1 MRPREADLAITA
13 LVAVMTCAAAGV
25 GAPVAV
31 MTVLGVLLFAA
42 PGYLLGQLLI
52 GSDGSGL
59 ERVAAA
65 AGLVFCVPIIGVL
78 LLYAAGLP
86 LRRATWLALLAGVTL
101 VSDVVLFLARRRQSA
116 GTRRP
121 PEGLRLPRMRVAA
134 AFGVAAVIAVG
145 AVGVARAGVSMQHY
159 PGYTQLWLDRH
170 PENAPTVD
178 LGVANDEGST
188 VRYRL
193 VLDDGHTAAIWN
205 LTLANG
211 QVWHRS
217 PRYSGRYA
225 ISVKLFRLPDVT
237 TPYRYVDLNGDGKP

>member
-13 LVAVMTCAAAGV
+13 LVAVMTCAAAAV

-65 AGLVFCVPIIGVL
+65 AGLVFCVPIIGGL
-78 LLYAAGLP
+78 LLYAAELP

-121 PEGLRLPRMRVAA
+121 PGSYSACLLSAGYCCTLPNCPCGGLHGLPCWPV
-134 AFGVAAVIAVG
+134 
-145 AVGVARAGVSMQHY
+145 
-159 PGYTQLWLDRH
+159 
-170 PENAPTVD
+170 
-178 LGVANDEGST
+178 
-188 VRYRL
+188 
-193 VLDDGHTAAIWN
+193 
-205 LTLANG
+205 
-211 QVWHRS
+211 
-217 PRYSGRYA
+217 
-225 ISVKLFRLPDVT
+225 
-237 TPYRYVDLNGDGKP
+237 

>member
-1 MRPREADLAITA
+1 
-13 LVAVMTCAAAGV
+13 MTCAAAAV

-65 AGLVFCVPIIGVL
+65 AGLVFCVPIIGGL

-101 VSDVVLFLARRRQSA
+101 VGDVVLFLARRRQSA
-116 GTRRP
+116 DTRRR

-145 AVGVARAGVSMQHY
+145 AVGVARAGVSMQRY
-159 PGYTQLWLDRH
+159 PGYTQLWLDRQ
-170 PENAPTVD
+170 PENAPAVD
-178 LGVANDEGST
+178 LGVANHEGST

-193 VLDDGHTAAIWN
+193 VLLDHGHPAATWN

-211 QVWHRS
+211 QVWRRS

-225 ISVKLFRLPDVT
+225 ISVSLFRLPDVT
-237 TPYRYVDLNGDGKP
+237 TPYRYVDLKGDGKP